1 VSAVAA
7 EAYDFANPPAT
18 SLAVLSASG
27 SLFMISASAAVS
39 LDVRRQAEALLV
51 QEGGRG

>member
-27 SLFMISASAAVS
+27 SLFMISASAPVS
-39 LDVRRQAEALLV
+39 LDVRRHPDAPLV